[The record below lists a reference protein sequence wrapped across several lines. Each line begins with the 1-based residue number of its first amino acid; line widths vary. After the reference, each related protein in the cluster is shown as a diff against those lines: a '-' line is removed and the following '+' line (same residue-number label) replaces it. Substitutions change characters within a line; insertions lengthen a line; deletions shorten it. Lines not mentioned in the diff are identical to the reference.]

1 MKKVFS
7 TSEVP
12 HVWARQT
19 QEEGRN
25 GGRGNIYFEGTK
37 IYSYGSH
44 FCMGNIFAPGIVF
57 ITDRTYSPT
66 TSGHVSAVRYA
77 VNHMRKL
84 FVPFPEE
91 VGANNARPEKNL
103 QAWQYRIKDC
113 LDTIASTRR
122 RQKAKDEARGSL
134 ANIVRTVN
142 EYLELTGQTLSKKWE
157 PWNEATRK
165 EFLMYFAAAQDEQAA
180 ADLQEKLLK
189 AAKAK
194 ERAEKRK
201 QAAALVKAQKELDA
215 WTRGERDT
223 QRYFPDPLPVRLRTD
238 KTQQERHDDIVYIQ
252 TSKGAR
258 VSYEA
263 GKLLFAM
270 IKAGK
275 DVKGHD
281 VDGYTVISIN
291 GVLKIGCH
299 VIEMEEVH
307 RFAKAEGW
315 E

>member
-1 MKKVFS
+1 M
-7 TSEVP
+7 
-12 HVWARQT
+12 WARQS

-66 TSGHVSAVRYA
+66 TTGHVSAVRYA

-113 LDTIASTRR
+113 LDTIANTRR
-122 RQKAKDEARGSL
+122 RQKAKDEARGQL

-165 EFLMYFAAAQDEQAA
+165 EFLLYFAAAQDEQAA

-189 AAKAK
+189 QAKAK

-215 WTRGERDT
+215 WTRGEYSSM
-223 QRYFPDPLPVRLRTD
+223 RYFPDPLPVRLRANEWLAD
-238 KTQQERHDDIVYIQ
+238 AGESSHKDIE

-258 VSYEA
+258 VSYDA
-263 GKLLFAM
+263 GKLLFEM
-270 IKAGK
+270 IRKGR

-281 VDGYTVISIN
+281 IDGYTVISVN
-291 GVLKIGCH
+291 GTLKIGCH